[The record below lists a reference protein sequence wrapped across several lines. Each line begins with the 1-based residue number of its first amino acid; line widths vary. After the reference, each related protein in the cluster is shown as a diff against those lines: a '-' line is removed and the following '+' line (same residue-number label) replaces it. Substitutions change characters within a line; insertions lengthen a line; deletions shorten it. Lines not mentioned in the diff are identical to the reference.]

1 MSFDVTLK
9 QIAEA
14 LDVSTMTVS
23 RALNNR
29 ENVSEET
36 RKKVLGKA
44 RTMGYI
50 PNELAKSLVSRKT
63 NTIGVVIP
71 KITHAFFPEVVRG
84 IEEVTKTH
92 NYQLFLTN
100 SDEQFTL
107 EKEAVNTLQA
117 KRVDGILVST
127 SITNQDHS
135 FYDDILKS
143 GTKLVFFDRYIDS
156 FEVSRVSVNDYES
169 SRQITEHLI
178 NVHEY
183 DKIGYLQGPENVSI
197 AEQRYKGYREALAAH
212 DIPVNDSWIIPGG
225 FQETDG
231 YQAMHK
237 ILELS
242 EQRRPQ
248 AILAVNDPSAIGA
261 MKALKEAGLL
271 IPEDIALV
279 GFTDDI
285 RASYLEVPLTT
296 VQQPAY
302 ILGKRAAQK
311 LIQTI
316 EEENEPIENI
326 EILTSL
332 KIRKSCGCS

>member
-1 MSFDVTLK
+1 VSSDVTLK

-14 LDVSTMTVS
+14 LDLSTMTVS
-23 RALNNR
+23 RAINNR
-29 ENVSEET
+29 ENVSGKT
-36 RKKVLGKA
+36 REKVLEKA

-50 PNELAKSLVSRKT
+50 PNDLAKSLVSRKT
-63 NTIGVVIP
+63 YTIGVVIP

-84 IEEVTKTH
+84 IEEVTKTC

-100 SDEQFTL
+100 ADEQFEL

-127 SITNQDHS
+127 SITKHDHS
-135 FYDDILKS
+135 FYDNILKS
-143 GTKLVFFDRYIDS
+143 GTKVVFFDRYIDN
-156 FEVSRVSVNDYES
+156 FGVSRVSVNDYES

-197 AEQRYKGYREALAAH
+197 AQQRYRGYREALTTH
-212 DIPVNDSWIIPGG
+212 DIPINESWIILGG

-231 YQAMHK
+231 YQAMQK

-242 EQRRPQ
+242 EQRRPH

-261 MKALKEAGLL
+261 MKAIKEAGLS
-271 IPEDIALV
+271 IPEDIAVV

-302 ILGKRAAQK
+302 EVGKRAAKK
-311 LIQTI
+311 LIQI
-316 EEENEPIENI
+316 IENEDEPAENI
-326 EILTSL
+326 EIQTSL
-332 KIRKSCGCS
+332 KIRKSCGC